1 MGTKRVIIN
10 RGRSGHLRPEV
21 VAAWMAGD
29 VEALHIALRLRPW
42 EPSPLPCEIAGPL
55 GCDEHDSP
63 PNDPED
69 QRSLAQS
76 LAWQRKL
83 LTTVG
88 WPDCRSVYEE
98 NLKEAEQSL
107 EYARKR
113 FEHLPAG
120 EIGTG
125 TDLESRRQRM
135 LEAEAEVTYCRALLA
150 AFEAVRAEWMPKNT
164 SLLEALEKKHGK
176 NHPLF

>member
-1 MGTKRVIIN
+1 MSTKRRIID
-10 RGRSGHLRPEV
+10 RGRSNHLRPEI

-42 EPSPLPCEIAGPL
+42 EPSPLPYEIAGPL
-55 GCDEHDSP
+55 GCDEDDAP
-63 PNDPED
+63 PDDPDDRE
-69 QRSLAQS
+69 SLAQS

-83 LTTVG
+83 LAAVG
-88 WPDCRSVYEE
+88 WPDCRNIYQE
-98 NLKEAEQSL
+98 NLIDAEQSL

-135 LEAEAEVTYCRALLA
+135 VEAEAQVTYCRALLA
-150 AFEAVRAEWMPKNT
+150 AFEAVRAEWMPK
-164 SLLEALEKKHGK
+164 KHPPPGSA
-176 NHPLF
+176 